1 MKKRMSIVLALTLA
15 FALCLSFV
23 PASAAGTDGA
33 AEEVIYAKLDASGAV
48 ESAYAVV
55 ALNGSAGEE
64 ASHYGEYTAVENLTD
79 TSALTYEDGRVSAA
93 LPESGRLYY
102 KGTLESVELPWNIEL
117 GYSLDGQAVEP
128 SELGGRSGDLEMTI
142 DVSPQ

>member
-23 PASAAGTDGA
+23 PASAAGATGA

-55 ALNGSAGEE
+55 ALPGGDDR
-64 ASHYGEYTAVENLTD
+64 Y
-79 TSALTYEDGRVSAA
+79 
-93 LPESGRLYY
+93 
-102 KGTLESVELPWNIEL
+102 
-117 GYSLDGQAVEP
+117 
-128 SELGGRSGDLEMTI
+128 LGGGKDAVKNYENYLKYESAQHIL
-142 DVSPQ
+142 S